1 MPLVGRGHASD
12 NGHMLSALFGV
23 AFIAGGLLFA
33 VWGHLLYGLQMY
45 GIDQWPRLLRFAAE
59 PWRAWPRRYD
69 RAVAAV
75 VGIGVAMFGAYLLAA
90 SVI

>member
-1 MPLVGRGHASD
+1 
-12 NGHMLSALFGV
+12 MLSALFGV
-23 AFIAGGLLFA
+23 AFIASGLLFA
-33 VWGHLLYGLQMY
+33 VWGHLLYGLPVY
-45 GIDQWPRLLRFAAE
+45 SDKWPRLLRLAAE

-75 VGIGVAMFGAYLLAA
+75 TGIGLAMFGAYLVAA